1 MLYTLLLVS
10 LTACSAM
17 PSLKDKQSGCV
28 YCNNCEGDCDQD
40 SDCAG
45 ELKCFIR
52 SEGVNKG
59 KPVPGCE
66 NGGSGDISTY
76 DYCYSDPQCGTSCK
90 NDRDCKDKSAP
101 ICSTGFLFDIK
112 NFDDDDGRC
121 QSETIGEGITGT
133 QPVSGWIGTES
144 GISTWIKAEV
154 KLDCATTPNA
164 PYDHVSNKH
173 LYLRVGSAANLQ
185 KGISNYPSGHNFVV
199 KWSMSLQGLYRTMTS
214 QTIMPTFIHLPHE
227 TQDIKFG
234 YNELKSINY
243 GVGNFGG
250 QQIIDEASSSNTKF
264 YNYEIRATNTG
275 WSAWVQKSTSS
286 SYTKL
291 YSDSTWK
298 LSEFTFF
305 QDKSV
310 VIGQYVDIDHSFYK
324 QTLYCST
331 KGTYKDISVTVSTN
345 AGNPKKPTSLG
356 KYNEEI
362 TPDIG
367 ENYRTCESTNKKVY
381 NSNNEKNQIACQTC
395 MNSGGMVHE
404 DDDENG
410 PFEFVWFGDYIFAF
424 IGCIVLFIV
433 IKRRQ
438 GILRQRQLEQSRQRQ
453 QNGNGQTNVV
463 VVGGAGPQGGIAM
476 QPMQPTMQP
485 MQPTVQPYAP
495 SLPANQYNSVNGIQP
510 MVVQPMV
517 VQPMVVQPTGSY
529 AQPVQAAP
537 YGNNTYGGNAT
548 MAVVQPMAV
557 PQGNQQ
563 PQYAQGPVVMPM
575 AVPNANT
582 Y

>member
-1 MLYTLLLVS
+1 MGKCES
-10 LTACSAM
+10 FC
-17 PSLKDKQSGCV
+17 D
-28 YCNNCEGDCDQD
+28 NCEGDCDKD

-66 NGGSGDISTY
+66 SGGSGDFSTY
-76 DYCYSDPQCGTSCK
+76 DYCYSDHQCGTSCK
-90 NDRDCKDKSAP
+90 KDGDCKDKSAP

-112 NFDDDDGRC
+112 NFDDDRGRC

-133 QPVSGWIGTES
+133 QPVSGWIGTEF
-144 GISTWIKAEV
+144 GISKYHHAEV
-154 KLDCATTPNA
+154 KLDCATSK
-164 PYDHVSNKH
+164 YSRGGSSNKQ

-199 KWSMSLQGLYRTMTS
+199 KWSMSLQGFSSDLGE
-214 QTIMPTFIHLPHE
+214 TIDTFIHLPHE

-234 YNELKSINY
+234 YDELKSTTY
-243 GVGNFGG
+243 GL
-250 QQIIDEASSSNTKF
+250 QIIGETSSTNTKF
-264 YNYEIRATNTG
+264 YNYEIRATTTG

-310 VIGQYVDIDHSFYK
+310 VIGQYVDIDKFNYK
-324 QTLYCST
+324 QTLYCNS
-331 KGTYKDISVTVSTN
+331 KGTYKDISVTMSTMV
-345 AGNPKKPTSLG
+345 GVKKPTTLG

-362 TPDIG
+362 TPAIG
-367 ENYRTCESTNKKVY
+367 EDYRTCEPSNKKVY

-404 DDDENG
+404 DDDEND
-410 PFEFVWFGDYIFAF
+410 PFEFVWVRFGDFIFAF

-463 VVGGAGPQGGIAM
+463 VVGGAGPQGDIAM

-510 MVVQPMV
+510 MVVQPME

-548 MAVVQPMAV
+548 MAVVQPIAV